1 MFSVFT
7 QDAAEY
13 GPSMD
18 TNPGS
23 RLPAR
28 PGLTVDRDPFLR
40 RWIVSVT
47 LAEAAG
53 FAIPAAAGGILNL
66 LAAPPGVVYPAMVLA
81 GSCEGALLGFGQ
93 SIGFGRAVPRW
104 TWVLATAAGAAVAWS
119 IGMLPGSLGGIDFG
133 SPWAIVFTAVLGCL
147 LLLSIPTLQWS
158 VLRRHGPQAA
168 FWIPVNAGAWAAGIL
183 WTLAPSP
190 FIDERTPAPVVFS
203 VYVVAGLL
211 MAATVAVL
219 TGFAARRIASE
230 SARYAPPPRR

>member
-1 MFSVFT
+1 MFT
-7 QDAAEY
+7 KDAAEY
-13 GPSMD
+13 GSFHGHH
-18 TNPGS
+18 PGC

-28 PGLTVDRDPFLR
+28 LGLTMDRDPFLQ

-53 FAIPAAAGGILNL
+53 FAIPAAAGGILSL

-93 SIGFGRAVPRW
+93 SIGFGRAVPRSP
-104 TWVLATAAGAAVAWS
+104 WVLATAAGAAVAWS
-119 IGMLPGSLGGIDFG
+119 IGMLPSSLGGIDFG
-133 SPWAIVFTAVLGCL
+133 SPWVIVFTAVLGCL
-147 LLLSIPTLQWS
+147 LLLSIPTFQWS
-158 VLRRHGPQAA
+158 VLRRHGTRTA

-190 FIDERTPAPVVFS
+190 YIDESTPVPVIFGA
-203 VYVVAGLL
+203 YLLAGLL

-219 TGFAARRIASE
+219 TGFAARRIASDA
-230 SARYAPPPRR
+230 ARNAPPPRP